1 MSATTS
7 LAWPADEAAGSNP
20 AFAVLR
26 RDLLLALRRR
36 GEVLTPLGFFSVVV
50 SLFPLAIGP
59 EPAQL
64 RAIAPGVLWVA
75 ALLSA
80 LLSLDRLFAA
90 DHADGTL
97 DLLRLSPQPLAL
109 GVAAKVLAHWLVAG
123 LPLVLLA
130 PLLALQFDLGAD
142 TIGVLCLSLLLGTPV
157 LSLLGALGAALTLGT
172 RGGSV
177 LLALLL
183 LPLFVPVL
191 VFGAGAVAAQAS
203 GLDAAAH
210 LQLLGALLAASLVLA
225 PPATA
230 VALRL
235 TLD

>member
-1 MSATTS
+1 MSTS
-7 LAWPADEAAGSNP
+7 TALALPAEAPTGSNP
-20 AFAVLR
+20 ALAVLR
-26 RDLLLALRRR
+26 RDLLLAARRR
-36 GEVLTPLGFFSVVV
+36 GEVLTPLGFFTVVV

-90 DHADGTL
+90 DQADGTL

-130 PLLALQFDLGAD
+130 PLLALQFDLGVD
-142 TIGVLCLSLLLGTPV
+142 TVGMLCLSLLLGTPV
-157 LSLLGALGAALTLGT
+157 LSLLGALGAALTLGS

-191 VFGAGAVAAQAS
+191 VFGAGAVAAQAG

-210 LQLLGALLAASLVLA
+210 LQLLGALLAAGLVLA

-230 VALRL
+230 AALRL